1 MYERL
6 ALWMRYF
13 FVLLALAFVVRAWVI
28 TVRDNRRAR
37 AVRAWLPET
46 GTIGEWLVLD
56 AAGEQARKGVRYP
69 ILNEGMIGSGRRS
82 DVRLYHPM
90 CCVSMRIL
98 WRRKTGCAF
107 ALWGSACHVESQVGG
122 TYHPA
127 DGYVDMADGDVLVI
141 GGLRM
146 MLTLFD
152 AHAPRHPVPTPP
164 PISGRTR
171 GRHAT
176 RAEEEPFEGDPFYD
190 EERGDDPFGDA
201 DDEASTMILMTI
213 LTLLSPK
220 KRKIRRDYGETTQT
234 ERESA
239 ETRLNARK
247 SPFSRRRF
255 DGISGDGD
263 AAPCL

>member
-69 ILNEGMIGSGRRS
+69 ILNEGMIGSGCRS
-82 DVRLYHPM
+82 DVRLYHPD
-90 CCVSMRIL
+90 VLREHAYFVATENGLRI
-98 WRRKTGCAF
+98 RPVGEAPVY
-107 ALWGSACHVESQVGG
+107 VESQVGG

-176 RAEEEPFEGDPFYD
+176 RAEAEPFEGDPFYD
-190 EERGDDPFGDA
+190 EERGDVSFDFDEESFDDDFDNDFDA
-201 DDEASTMILMTI
+201 SFSEEAQ
-213 LTLLSPK
+213 
-220 KRKIRRDYGETTQT
+220 DT
-234 ERESA
+234 ERLWRNDA
-239 ETRLNARK
+239 NRTRKR
-247 SPFSRRRF
+247 
-255 DGISGDGD
+255 
-263 AAPCL
+263 

>member
-13 FVLLALAFVVRAWVI
+13 FVFLALAFVVRAWAI

-56 AAGEQARKGVRYP
+56 AVGEQARKGVRYP

-82 DVRLYHPM
+82 DVRLYHPD
-90 CCVSMRIL
+90 VLREHAYFVATENGLRI
-98 WRRKTGCAF
+98 RPVGEAPVY
-107 ALWGSACHVESQVGG
+107 VESQVGG

-152 AHAPRHPVPTPP
+152 AHAPRHPVQAP
-164 PISGRTR
+164 PIPAKAR
-171 GRHAT
+171 GC
-176 RAEEEPFEGDPFYD
+176 RAAREKEPFEDDPFCD
-190 EERGDDPFGDA
+190 ERGDDSFDETIGDEGFDNDFDDDFDAPFPG
-201 DDEASTMILMTI
+201 EAQ
-213 LTLLSPK
+213 
-220 KRKIRRDYGETTQT
+220 DT
-234 ERESA
+234 ERLWQNDA
-239 ETRLNARK
+239 NRTRKR
-247 SPFSRRRF
+247 
-255 DGISGDGD
+255 
-263 AAPCL
+263 

>member
-82 DVRLYHPM
+82 DVRLYHPD
-90 CCVSMRIL
+90 VLREHAYFVATENGLRI
-98 WRRKTGCAF
+98 RPVGEAPVY
-107 ALWGSACHVESQVGG
+107 VESQVGG

-176 RAEEEPFEGDPFYD
+176 RVEEEPFEGGPFYD

-201 DDEASTMILMTI
+201 TIDDESFDDDFDDDFDASF
-213 LTLLSPK
+213 SEEAQ
-220 KRKIRRDYGETTQT
+220 DT
-234 ERESA
+234 ERLWRNDA
-239 ETRLNARK
+239 NRTRKR
-247 SPFSRRRF
+247 
-255 DGISGDGD
+255 
-263 AAPCL
+263 

>member
-56 AAGEQARKGVRYP
+56 AAGEQARKGMRYP

-82 DVRLYHPM
+82 DVRLYHPD
-90 CCVSMRIL
+90 VLREHAYFVATENGLRI
-98 WRRKTGCAF
+98 RPVGEAPVY
-107 ALWGSACHVESQVGG
+107 VESQVGG

-190 EERGDDPFGDA
+190 EERGGDPFGDA
-201 DDEASTMILMTI
+201 TIDDESFDDDFDDDFDASF
-213 LTLLSPK
+213 SEEAQ
-220 KRKIRRDYGETTQT
+220 DT
-234 ERESA
+234 ERLWRNDA
-239 ETRLNARK
+239 NRTRKR
-247 SPFSRRRF
+247 
-255 DGISGDGD
+255 
-263 AAPCL
+263 

>member
-98 WRRKTGCAF
+98 WRRKTGCVS
-107 ALWGSACHVESQVGG
+107 AL
-122 TYHPA
+122 
-127 DGYVDMADGDVLVI
+127 
-141 GGLRM
+141 
-146 MLTLFD
+146 
-152 AHAPRHPVPTPP
+152 
-164 PISGRTR
+164 
-171 GRHAT
+171 
-176 RAEEEPFEGDPFYD
+176 
-190 EERGDDPFGDA
+190 
-201 DDEASTMILMTI
+201 
-213 LTLLSPK
+213 
-220 KRKIRRDYGETTQT
+220 
-234 ERESA
+234 
-239 ETRLNARK
+239 
-247 SPFSRRRF
+247 
-255 DGISGDGD
+255 
-263 AAPCL
+263 

>member
-1 MYERL
+1 ML
-6 ALWMRYF
+6 NSINTDGGCC
-13 FVLLALAFVVRAWVI
+13 VRAIGALDAIFFCIARVGI
-28 TVRDNRRAR
+28 CGTRVGDYRAR
-37 AVRAWLPET
+37 QSPRAGGARMLPET

-82 DVRLYHPM
+82 DVRLYHPD
-90 CCVSMRIL
+90 VLREHAYFVATENGLRI
-98 WRRKTGCAF
+98 RPVGEAPVY
-107 ALWGSACHVESQVGG
+107 VESQVGG

-127 DGYVDMADGDVLVI
+127 DGYVDIADGDVLVI

-176 RAEEEPFEGDPFYD
+176 RVEEEPFEGDPFYD
-190 EERGDDPFGDA
+190 EERGDISFDEESFDDDFDDDFDA
-201 DDEASTMILMTI
+201 SFSEEAQ
-213 LTLLSPK
+213 
-220 KRKIRRDYGETTQT
+220 DT
-234 ERESA
+234 ERLWRNDA
-239 ETRLNARK
+239 NRTRKR
-247 SPFSRRRF
+247 
-255 DGISGDGD
+255 
-263 AAPCL
+263 